1 MKSQKV
7 VLILLV
13 SFLTVSL
20 FARGKNDIETH
31 EVENFK
37 PPPVA
42 TAAALWGGSSL
53 FYSGKPFGCGAA
65 LGTNP

>member
-31 EVENFK
+31 EVENLNSWQEDFDLDSKK
-37 PPPVA
+37 PGKYNGKK
-42 TAAALWGGSSL
+42 TASSVDGI
-53 FYSGKPFGCGAA
+53 GKIE
-65 LGTNP
+65 